1 MARGRNWVAGEQLAQ
16 VDNRDPFAPSVWRS
30 PVYRTPEPVIMVV
43 QLVRL
48 IWRLLWFALTHPG
61 VDAVTALVVV
71 TWLGMGWPGLVGLAV
86 VMVIGLAGLRVIQ
99 PAWFARFVAVPIGD
113 WLRWWFYRRR
123 WKAAMTLAGLAPDYQ
138 GQPVLP
144 VLDRVHRAG
153 AVDLVRAA
161 LVTGQAPAD
170 FEARAENLAHAF
182 GARLCRIRATAPGV
196 VVLELVR
203 ADTLADPIGA
213 LPVTGEVDLA
223 GLPVGR
229 CEDGSPWRLR
239 LAATH
244 VLIAGAT
251 GSGKGSVIW
260 SLIRALLPAIASGWV
275 QVWALD
281 PKRMELSFGRALF
294 CRYVCQAAAMVE
306 LLEAAVAVMHDRA
319 GQFGGRTRTFT
330 PGTEFP
336 FVVVLVDELA
346 FLTAYQP
353 ERDLRKRA
361 EAAIA
366 TLTSQGRSVGVCV
379 VGALQDPR
387 KDVISLRNLFSTR
400 IALRLDE
407 SDQVDMVLGD
417 GARDRGALADQISPL
432 PYTGAGVGIRA
443 AGGLPGPG
451 AGPGRLRRPTPTSAP
466 WPTRSATCPAV
477 AYEGNRL
484 AHRRTLPRMP
494 DRAGPGRH
502 RQAGP
507 AGRVPPVRLRRT
519 VRHRRHRLG
528 RCLVT
533 AQGGRRGPSGWR
545 CRWPAP
551 WSRIWPPSTAPACGR
566 CSCAGPRSTPATSS
580 RC

>member
-1 MARGRNWVAGEQLAQ
+1 MPRSRDWVAGEQLAQ
-16 VDNRDPFAPSVWRS
+16 VDNRDPFAPPVWRS
-30 PVYRTPEPVIMVV
+30 PVYRTPEPVILVV

-48 IWRLLWFALTHPG
+48 IWRVLWFALTHPG
-61 VDAVTALVVV
+61 VDAVAALVVV
-71 TWLGMGWPGLVGLAV
+71 TWLGLGWPGLVGLAV
-86 VMVIGLAGLRVIQ
+86 IAVVGLAGLRVIQ
-99 PAWFARFVAVPIGD
+99 PVWFARFVAGPVRD

-123 WKAAMTLAGLAPDYQ
+123 WKAAMTLAGLAPDYR

-144 VLDRVHRAG
+144 VLGTGAPGRGGGPGAGRAG
-153 AVDLVRAA
+153 DRA
-161 LVTGQAPAD
+161 GPAD

-182 GARLCRIRATAPGV
+182 GARLCRIRAAAPGV

-203 ADTLADPIGA
+203 ADTLADPIRA

-239 LAATH
+239 LVSTH

-294 CRYVCQAAAMVE
+294 CRYACQAAAMVE
-306 LLEAAVAVMHDRA
+306 LLEAAVAEMHDRA
-319 GQFGGRTRTFT
+319 GQFGGVTRTFT
-330 PGTEFP
+330 PSTEFP

-417 GARDRGALADQISPL
+417 GARDRGALADQISPAAL
-432 PYTGAGVGIRA
+432 HRRRGRVRA
-443 AGGLPGPG
+443 AGGLPRPG
-451 AGPGRLRRPTPTSAP
+451 TGPGRLRVRRGHHGDGRRRSAP
-466 WPTRSATCPAV
+466 RAV
-477 AYEGNRL
+477 DCEGNRL
-484 AHRRTLPRMP
+484 AHRRAVPRVP
-494 DRAGPGRH
+494 DRAGSGRH
-502 RQAGP
+502 RRPGA
-507 AGRVPPVRLRRT
+507 AGRVPPVRLRRA
-519 VRHRRHRLG
+519 VRHRGH
-528 RCLVT
+528 
-533 AQGGRRGPSGWR
+533 
-545 CRWPAP
+545 
-551 WSRIWPPSTAPACGR
+551 
-566 CSCAGPRSTPATSS
+566 
-580 RC
+580 